1 MQPGAPGRSSSVSE
15 RRPRRGGGGGGDGG
29 GGGGAPP
36 PDRALPAR
44 EAAFGR
50 RVQQRQRP
58 PRPIS
63 RVRVHAAARIRAA
76 TRAAARGAKAESE
89 GHVPSPL
96 GLRDE
101 GKAERHLP
109 CRGGAVRR
117 RRGAE
122 AVRRLCRCTGVYRWV
137 QMGVACV
144 ASDRRSLSVI
154 AASYARSIATRSLG
168 VEAAAGCAPLR
179 GHGAEA
185 PRTNHCRLGT
195 HRVRRA
201 AQMVAA
207 AGRQGSQLRHR

>member
-117 RRGAE
+117 RRGGGAN
-122 AVRRLCRCTGVYRWV
+122 VQVYTSGCRWGWPAWR
-137 QMGVACV
+137 
-144 ASDRRSLSVI
+144 VI
-154 AASYARSIATRSLG
+154 AARSPSSRHRTRGRSPRVAWGWKPRPAVHRYGATGR
-168 VEAAAGCAPLR
+168 R
-179 GHGAEA
+179 
-185 PRTNHCRLGT
+185 
-195 HRVRRA
+195 RRA
-201 AQMVAA
+201 LTTVDLEPAEC
-207 AGRQGSQLRHR
+207 